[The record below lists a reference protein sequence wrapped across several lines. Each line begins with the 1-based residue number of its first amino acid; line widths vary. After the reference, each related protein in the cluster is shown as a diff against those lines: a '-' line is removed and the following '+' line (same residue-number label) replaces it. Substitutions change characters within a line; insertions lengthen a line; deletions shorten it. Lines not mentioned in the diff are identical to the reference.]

1 MNEDTYKRLYRA
13 KEFIDDSFNEPID
26 LGAIAQKASYSEFHF
41 LRLFSKVYK
50 TTPHKYLMGK
60 RVEKAKE
67 LLRSDSISVTEIC
80 FEVGFES
87 PGSFST
93 LFNKL
98 VGHSPTAYR
107 QDVIRKFL
115 ISIQCPEKLIPGC
128 FLLFMPR

>member
-1 MNEDTYKRLYRA
+1 
-13 KEFIDDSFNEPID
+13 
-26 LGAIAQKASYSEFHF
+26 
-41 LRLFSKVYK
+41 
-50 TTPHKYLMGK
+50 MGK